1 MMQLFQKQ
9 EVSDPARPNDYLK
22 TISVELRLVLLLA
35 ISDYLS
41 RSGL

>member
-9 EVSDPARPNDYLK
+9 EVSDTTRSNDYLK
-22 TISVELRLVLLLA
+22 IISVELQLVLLLA
-35 ISDYLS
+35 ISDCLS